1 MKSTTLTGENA
12 VKLIESQ
19 LAQHAGGVLEALAMF
34 EPHATVRSWF
44 ETIRAI
50 EELINLPG
58 EIDDEVLAYALFG
71 LDLEPRKLD
80 PRRLKFL
87 LHYLGYYYGAAFAQR
102 QKVLLLQLSAMQH
115 SFAMAGHIPVAIGL
129 STVAHAIGYLQSR
142 RRHLMGLLYIVPQAC
157 KGTSRM
163 ADLDTLNWMLPQAE
177 ISGTTITG
185 LLQQRAMSEL
195 HDDFKLYIEPHGF
208 TASHHYSALDDMF
221 LEAERVP
228 IIDVASDAAPIEY
241 EPVRSDRVFSAAELR
256 NQVALM
262 EAAFAEFKLEDTAFA
277 GLASVVRDL
286 SWQIDDD
293 FWVTISPQDLDA
305 LADKHGVS
313 HPHRRLLTA
322 SCATFVAALNCYAAF
337 VPFEGALRSSVT
349 SLSRFLY
356 NFKNVCLYSKRRFQ
370 IRSGFIFEQ
379 RIKDELSK
387 QGFEVRPIKRIDRKE
402 FDVVATRGGIVF
414 NIQCKNNLV
423 DPSWIDLDPA
433 RFIRTNR
440 TLERYYERAIIKERS
455 REELLKNHLGMDRV
469 EPFVIT
475 RFPIVTSNPRISSLS
490 QIREF
495 SIKADAILSANT
507 VA

>member
-1 MKSTTLTGENA
+1 MKSTTLIGENA

-19 LAQHAGGVLEALAMF
+19 LAQHAGGVLEALVRF
-34 EPHATVRSWF
+34 EPDATIRSWF

-58 EIDDEVLAYALFG
+58 EINDDVLASALFD
-71 LDLEPRKLD
+71 LNLEPMEFD
-80 PRRLKFL
+80 PRRLKFI

-115 SFAMAGHIPVAIGL
+115 SFAMAGHLPVALGL

-142 RRHLMGLLYIVPQAC
+142 RRHLMGLLYIIPQAC

-195 HDDFKLYIEPHGF
+195 HDDFKLYVEPHGF
-208 TASHHYSALDDMF
+208 TASHHYHTLDDMS

-228 IIDVASDAAPIEY
+228 IIDLASDAERVEY
-241 EPVRSDRVFSAAELR
+241 EPVPSDRVFSAAELR
-256 NQVALM
+256 NDIALM

-286 SWQIDDD
+286 SWQVEDD

-305 LADKHGVS
+305 LADEHRVS
-313 HPHRRLLTA
+313 LQHRRLLTA
-322 SCATFVAALNCYAAF
+322 SSPTFVAALNCHAAV

-370 IRSGFIFEQ
+370 IRSGFIFED
-379 RIKDELSK
+379 RIKEELAK
-387 QGFEVRPIKRIDRKE
+387 QGFVVHPIKRIDRKE
-402 FDVVATRGGIVF
+402 FDVVATRGSIVY

-433 RFIRTNR
+433 RFVRTNR

-455 REELLKNHLGMDRV
+455 REELLKNRLGMDRV

-490 QIREF
+490 RIREF
-495 SIKADAILSANT
+495 SIKADAILTANT